1 MIALYIIFSL
11 YYLINLVIFLS
22 ISYKKT
28 KNNNLEESN
37 YNKMISILNDPN
49 SSVVEPLLNEF
60 V

>member
-11 YYLINLVIFLS
+11 YYLINLVVFLS

-28 KNNNLEESN
+28 KSNNLEESN
-37 YNKMISILNDPN
+37 YNKMISILNDTN
-49 SSVVEPLLNEF
+49 SSVAEPLLNEF

>member
-11 YYLINLVIFLS
+11 YYLINLVIFFS

-28 KNNNLEESN
+28 KSNNLEESN
-37 YNKMISILNDPN
+37 YNKMISLLNDTN
-49 SSVVEPLLNEF
+49 SSVAEPLLNEF

>member
-1 MIALYIIFSL
+1 MIALYIIFGL
-11 YYLINLVIFLS
+11 YYLINLFIFCS

-37 YNKMISILNDPN
+37 YNKMISLLNDTN
-49 SSVVEPLLNEF
+49 SSVAEPLLNDF

>member
-11 YYLINLVIFLS
+11 YYLINLIIFLS

-28 KNNNLEESN
+28 KSNNLEESN
-37 YNKMISILNDPN
+37 YNKMISILNDTN
-49 SSVVEPLLNEF
+49 SSVAEPLLNEF

>member
-28 KNNNLEESN
+28 KSNNLEESN
-37 YNKMISILNDPN
+37 YNKMISILNDTN
-49 SSVVEPLLNEF
+49 SSVAEPLLNEF